1 MCSLKSIKIFKETP
15 VNFRGSGKVDLL
27 IVNWYMVS
35 HIADRVIFGTIFAP
49 SEANHAITAFDPRW
63 KIGGFTLY
71 SLNISPV
78 YVLIVAKK

>member
-1 MCSLKSIKIFKETP
+1 
-15 VNFRGSGKVDLL
+15 
-27 IVNWYMVS
+27 MVS